1 MSVNKYNSTSGE
13 LERID
18 SIVSVD
24 ATPTSGST
32 NPAQSGGV
40 YTALQNISGQTV
52 QQSSVTVATGSW
64 ASESYTSTS
73 GIVYAYKYAV
83 AITGITSSS
92 WVDISM
98 QSGSYTGNYCL
109 ETNSASGYA
118 VIRTATQPSASI
130 SFNIYYKL

>member
-1 MSVNKYNSTSGE
+1 MSVNKYDATNQQ
-13 LERID
+13 LVRID

-64 ASESYTSTS
+64 TSESYTATT
-73 GIVYAYKYAV
+73 GTVYAYKYSV
-83 AITGITSSS
+83 AIAGLTATS
-92 WVDISM
+92 WVDVDIS
-98 QSGSYTGNYCL
+98 SGSFAGNYAI
-109 ETNSASGYA
+109 ESTSGYA
-118 VIRTATQPSASI
+118 VVRTSSQPSASLT
-130 SFNIYYKL
+130 FRIYYKL